1 MYVRVVPIA
10 SPLQEKFERLAAIRG
25 DTTKGLPDSAWKAN
39 LDDQDADTLLR
50 AAIEAVRKLILPE
63 WESKR
68 VDDRRPQA
76 ALEATEAWL
85 AAKNA
90 DTLLV
95 AKTAAKECTAARN
108 DTFGYD
114 HRIPEAARACAWA
127 CGAKDN
133 AHVWEAFG
141 AIEEELLARV
151 QLVAEY
157 HRAPEQRRNLLAVI
171 RRVLEPP
178 PAEAPKPTG
187 PVPYSASGSFTVGQ
201 ELTHVKF
208 GKLVV
213 TVAGPSTIDVTLE
226 DGSTKRL
233 AHKPK

>member
-1 MYVRVVPIA
+1 MYVRDVV
-10 SPLQEKFERLAAIRG
+10 LQDKFERLAAIRG
-25 DTTKGLPDSAWKAN
+25 DTTKGLPDSAWKTN
-39 LDDQDADTLLR
+39 LDDQDPDTLLR
-50 AAIEAVRKLILPE
+50 AAIAATRELVLPE

-68 VDDRRPQA
+68 VDDRRPQL
-76 ALEATEAWL
+76 ALEAAEAWL
-85 AAKNA
+85 ASKSPEALANAKA
-90 DTLLV
+90 T
-95 AKTAAKECTAARN
+95 AKDCTAARN
-108 DTFGYD
+108 ETFGND

-133 AHVWEAFG
+133 AHIWEAFG

-178 PAEAPKPTG
+178 VVEAPKNTG

-213 TVAGPSTIDVTLE
+213 TAAGPSTIDVTLE

-233 AHKPK
+233 AHKPAK

>member
-1 MYVRVVPIA
+1 M
-10 SPLQEKFERLAAIRG
+10 LQEKFDRLAAIRG
-25 DTTKGLPDSAWKAN
+25 DTVKGLPASAWAAN
-39 LDDQDADTLLR
+39 LDDQDRDTLLR
-50 AAIEAVRKLILPE
+50 AAIEATRKLILPE

-68 VDDRRPQA
+68 VEDRRPQA
-76 ALEATEAWL
+76 ALEATEAWIATRSPEAIAQAKI
-85 AAKNA
+85 AAK
-90 DTLLV
+90 D
-95 AKTAAKECTAARN
+95 CTAARN
-108 DTFGYD
+108 ETFGYD

-127 CGAKDN
+127 VGAKDN
-133 AHVWEAFG
+133 AHIWDAFG

-157 HRAPEQRRNLLAVI
+157 HRAPEQRRALLAVI

-178 PAEAPKPTG
+178 AASDAPATTG
-187 PVPYSASGSFTVGQ
+187 PVPYSASGTFSVGQ

-213 TVAGPSTIDVTLE
+213 TALSGNTIDVTLE
-226 DGSTKRL
+226 DGTTKRL

>member
-1 MYVRVVPIA
+1 MYVRDVA
-10 SPLQEKFERLAAIRG
+10 LQDKFERLAAIRG
-25 DTTKGLPDSAWKAN
+25 DTTKGLPESAWKTN
-39 LDDQDADTLLR
+39 LDDQDPDTLLR
-50 AAIEAVRKLILPE
+50 AAIAATRQLVLPE

-68 VDDRRPQA
+68 VDDRRPQL
-76 ALEATEAWL
+76 ALEAAEAWL
-85 AAKNA
+85 ATKSPEAIANAKA
-90 DTLLV
+90 T
-95 AKTAAKECTAARN
+95 AKDCTAARN
-108 DTFGYD
+108 ETFGND

-133 AHVWEAFG
+133 AHIWETFG

-157 HRAPEQRRNLLAVI
+157 HRAPEQRRNLLGVI

-178 PAEAPKPTG
+178 PVEAPKATG
-187 PVPYSASGSFTVGQ
+187 PVPYSASGAFTVGQ

-208 GKLVV
+208 GKLIV
-213 TVAGPSTIDVTLE
+213 TAAGPSTIDVTLE

-233 AHKPK
+233 AHKPKA